1 MKKLYKIAFNV
12 FLLLVLTAVWH
23 VEAQAANDGRARIG
37 ITIYA
42 DWNRNGLTEEDAQ
55 LMTNMLTDGLAGTRN
70 IRLYERRELES
81 ALKEL
86 RRGGSL
92 AMDQNTVVRLG
103 KIAGLQYVLIGS
115 VNELGQKTTIDT
127 VDARPLSRLGGK
139 DVKKVAPIVQ
149 GSQHTV
155 AEKYAVNVRMI
166 DVATGEVRFS
176 VTEEKNA
183 KVSSTSTRIFSN
195 TKTVGPDDL
204 RRQAIKDAMGR
215 VTKKV
220 RDSLTREFAFSSNLS
235 PVVELPTPQKQ
246 VATNVSQP
254 VQQPVQ
260 SQKGDF
266 DPNVSNQAKVIQTYS
281 IDSGQRNLLT
291 VGHNAAYQQYR
302 KGDFKAAYEAFNRL
316 VDQYSGN
323 YLAAYWAGESASKRG
338 NRYKSDAL
346 ECYNRALEI
355 NPDYVPAQKAKNRL

>member
-12 FLLLVLTAVWH
+12 FLLLILAAVWH
-23 VEAQAANDGRARIG
+23 AEAQAANDGRVRIG

-42 DWNRNGLTEEDAQ
+42 DWDRNGLMEEDAQ
-55 LMTNMLTDGLAGTRN
+55 LMTNMLTDELAGTRN

-92 AMDQNTVVRLG
+92 AMDQNTVMRLG

-115 VNELGQKTTIDT
+115 V
-127 VDARPLSRLGGK
+127 DALGGK
-139 DVKKVAPIVQ
+139 NEDIHVRGRDLKRKNDLDRVTLD
-149 GSQHTV
+149 HNTV

-166 DVATGEVRFS
+166 DVATGEIRLS
-176 VTEEKNA
+176 VTEEKTA
-183 KVSSTSTRIFSN
+183 KAQSIRIPII
-195 TKTVGPDDL
+195 TKRETVGPGDL
-204 RRQAIKDAMGR
+204 RRQAIKSAMTSL
-215 VTKKV
+215 TKKI

-246 VATNVSQP
+246 IATNVSQP

-355 NPDYVPAQKAKNRL
+355 NPYYVPAQNAKKRL